1 MQTLASIKALSLA
14 VTPDDRRTL
23 VLAITQAFDA
33 VQKVPSDEENAL
45 FCDVVG
51 RILDQLTESVRAE
64 MAQKLAPME
73 RTPEA
78 LAFKMANDDSIAVAR
93 PVLEQSTKLTD
104 AQLVEIAENRDDTY
118 RMAIAKR
125 ESVSEAVTD
134 VIVEKS
140 GREVLQAISGNRG
153 AAFSQK
159 GVGVLLERGGEDA
172 IVQQHLLARSRD
184 DGSMAGKIRNALTE
198 GLRSKL
204 GDFVTQLPAEEMD
217 HAVEI
222 AQQAYMAEKGVA
234 RRARMARKLMLD
246 EINAGKMQV
255 DEAVTQLSREKRID
269 DLGWLAAQILQ
280 IPETIAQG
288 AFTAVAADTAVIL
301 GRALGVSERTF
312 QLVAT
317 ARRQVL
323 SLADDTV
330 DAAVRE
336 FSALSQMEASRAIRL
351 LKMR

>member
-1 MQTLASIKALSLA
+1 M
-14 VTPDDRRTL
+14 
-23 VLAITQAFDA
+23 
-33 VQKVPSDEENAL
+33 
-45 FCDVVG
+45 VG
-51 RILDQLTESVRAE
+51 RILDQLTEKRGAE
-64 MAQKLAPME
+64 VAQKLAPME

-78 LAFKMANDDSIAVAR
+78 LAFKMASDESIAVAG

-104 AQLVEIAENRDDTY
+104 AQLVEIAENRDDSY

-172 IVQQHLLARSRD
+172 TVQQNLLARSRD

-198 GLRSKL
+198 GLRKKL

-222 AQQAYMAEKGVA
+222 ASRPIWPK
-234 RRARMARKLMLD
+234 RAWR
-246 EINAGKMQV
+246 
-255 DEAVTQLSREKRID
+255 
-269 DLGWLAAQILQ
+269 AAH
-280 IPETIAQG
+280 AWH
-288 AFTAVAADTAVIL
+288 
-301 GRALGVSERTF
+301 
-312 QLVAT
+312 
-317 ARRQVL
+317 
-323 SLADDTV
+323 
-330 DAAVRE
+330 
-336 FSALSQMEASRAIRL
+336 AS
-351 LKMR
+351 